1 MIYPS
6 SWQKRWPKFTQGY
19 PRLDAVPWDWRH
31 FNELSCGSKS
41 RNAVP
46 WACMQVLS
54 YMKYS
59 GEDKTSVEYSGGDFS
74 INNAFYPKNLGA
86 KWKLFISRF
95 QNSSWML
102 DFELNWPRY
111 DWKNKPNF
119 SLKFMFL
126 SYSYRFRSIDSFET
140 FYNSSW
146 VQFFC
151 HISVNL
157 APNVTSRESF
167 GI

>member
-1 MIYPS
+1 MVQRFPTGL
-6 SWQKRWPKFTQGY
+6 SWWQTKQRYLQKNLQQVFSCRWV
-19 PRLDAVPWDWRH
+19 RR
-31 FNELSCGSKS
+31 
-41 RNAVP
+41 
-46 WACMQVLS
+46 
-54 YMKYS
+54 YS
-59 GEDKTSVEYSGGDFS
+59 GEDKTSVDSLGGDFS
-74 INNAFYPKNLGA
+74 INNALNPKNLGA
-86 KWKLFISRF
+86 KWKLLISRF
-95 QNSSWML
+95 QKSSWML
-102 DFELNWPRY
+102 DLELNWPRY
-111 DWKNKPNF
+111 DRETKPNF

-126 SYSYRFRSIDSFET
+126 SYSYKFRSIDSFET

>member
-1 MIYPS
+1 MLAWHSYSDGLVHRYIYC
-6 SWQKRWPKFTQGY
+6 
-19 PRLDAVPWDWRH
+19 DANIWILNTNPNKEKIFITFH
-31 FNELSCGSKS
+31 Q
-41 RNAVP
+41 
-46 WACMQVLS
+46 M
-54 YMKYS
+54 YS
-59 GEDKTSVEYSGGDFS
+59 GEDKTSVKALGADIS
-74 INNAFYPKNLGA
+74 INNAWSPINLGA
-86 KWKLFISRF
+86 KWKLLISRF

-102 DFELNWPRY
+102 DLELNWPSY
-111 DWKNKPNF
+111 DRETKPNF